1 MNGAELLESADK
13 TQLSIAEPP
22 TIPQIATEI
31 GFEGTLRAFEA
42 FEANQDVTEFGAIC
56 PDPRVGAI
64 SADSKDKNE

>member
-31 GFEGTLRAFEA
+31 GFEGTLRTFEA
-42 FEANQDVTEFGAIC
+42 FEAY
-56 PDPRVGAI
+56 
-64 SADSKDKNE
+64 

>member
-22 TIPQIATEI
+22 TIPQIATEK

-42 FEANQDVTEFGAIC
+42 FEAY
-56 PDPRVGAI
+56 
-64 SADSKDKNE
+64 